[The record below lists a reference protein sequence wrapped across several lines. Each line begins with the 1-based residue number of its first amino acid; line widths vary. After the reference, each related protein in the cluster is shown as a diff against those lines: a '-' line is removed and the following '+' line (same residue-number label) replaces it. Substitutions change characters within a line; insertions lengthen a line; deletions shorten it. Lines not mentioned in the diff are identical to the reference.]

1 MSRLPDF
8 IIIGAMKCAT
18 STLHEQLARQPGL
31 YMSDPKEPCFFS
43 GDEAYARGIASY
55 ASLFTAAR
63 AGGLCG
69 ESSTH
74 YTKLPTYP
82 RTVERM
88 RRHMPHVKLIY
99 VMRHPIDRLVSHY
112 IHEWS
117 ERTAPDSI
125 ETAVRECPRLT
136 DYGCYAKQLRPYL
149 DAYGPDC
156 ILPVFSERL
165 RARSQGEFERICRF
179 IGYEEAPH
187 WHSERDGRNASAG
200 RLRDNAL
207 RDAIVWNR
215 GVTWLRRRFVPQSLR
230 DRVKRVWQMKNR
242 PQLSNATR
250 ARLVLAFDQDL
261 KTLGR
266 WFGVELNCE
275 NFTQVV
281 TDEPLGF
288 DGLLWKSQASA

>member
-18 STLHEQLARQPGL
+18 STLHEQLARQGGL
-31 YMSDPKEPCFFS
+31 CMSDPKEPCFFS
-43 GDEAYARGIASY
+43 DDEAYGRGIASY
-55 ASLFTAAR
+55 ASLFASAR
-63 AGGLCG
+63 ADGLCG

-88 RRHMPHVKLIY
+88 RSHLPHLKLIY
-99 VMRHPIDRLVSHY
+99 VMRHPIDRLVSQY
-112 IHEWS
+112 MHEWS
-117 ERTAPDSI
+117 ERTVPDSI
-125 ETAVRECPRLT
+125 ETAVRECARLT
-136 DYGCYAKQLRPYL
+136 DYSCYAKQLRPYL
-149 DAYGPDC
+149 DAYGPDS

-165 RARSQGEFERICRF
+165 RAWPQTELERICRF
-179 IGYEEAPH
+179 IGYERTPH
-187 WHSERDGRNASAG
+187 WHRERDGRNASAG

-215 GVTWLRRRFVPQSLR
+215 SVTWLRRSLIPQSVR
-230 DRVKRVWQMKNR
+230 DRVKRIWQMKDR
-242 PQLSNATR
+242 PQLSDATR
-250 ARLVLAFDQDL
+250 ARLVVVFDQEL

-266 WFGVELNCE
+266 WLGVELNCE
-275 NFTQVV
+275 NFTRVV

-288 DGLLWKSQASA
+288 NGLLLKSQASA